1 MQKRSELRLFVS
13 AFAATTLAL
22 VCLIEFRVIEHI
34 SYAMEKGRLRAL
46 RESLPE
52 AGSDTDR
59 VLTGRAVPE
68 FVRPAVVSIEAEF
81 AAQAVAMDDPDFLD
95 SFRDELFGQG
105 FPDLRL
111 PITGDADLA
120 EADPPG
126 DEPGVPDDVL
136 IPQGLG
142 SGFVFDADHGYVL
155 TNAHVVVGAER
166 LRVYLE
172 DGRSTD
178 AHVLGTDTESDLAV
192 IQIPLDSLH
201 ALPFG
206 DSKQAQVGDE
216 VLAVGNP
223 FGLDGSVTKGILS
236 AVGRRNVDIGG
247 LAYPSLLQT
256 DAVISPGSSGG
267 PLVNMRGEVIGI
279 NTAMATNTGR
289 YDGVGFAIPAN
300 RAQRIVADLIEG
312 GPGSLGVM
320 VGAVNNA
327 YWRQEATSLGWT
339 RTYGALVTDILPG
352 GAAERAKVMPMD
364 IIFAVNDQ
372 PIEDNEFLAQTISR
386 TKPGTQVEMEVWR
399 NHQQVTVPIEVGRR
413 YAPR

>member
-1 MQKRSELRLFVS
+1 MHRRSEFRLFVS

-34 SYAMEKGRLRAL
+34 SYSMERGRLRAL
-46 RESLPE
+46 RESLS
-52 AGSDTDR
+52 AADSDAKR

-68 FVRPAVVSIEAEF
+68 LVRPAVVSIEAEF
-81 AAQAVAMDDPDFLD
+81 TSQALALGDRNSSDALG
-95 SFRDELFGQG
+95 DELFGQAL
-105 FPDLRL
+105 PDLRPEL
-111 PITGDADLA
+111 TDDGDLSHDNS
-120 EADPPG
+120 
-126 DEPGVPDDVL
+126 GVLDDNAL
-136 IPQGLG
+136 MPQGLG
-142 SGFVFDADHGYVL
+142 SGFVFDAERGYVL
-155 TNAHVVVGAER
+155 TNAHVVTGADR

-172 DGRSTD
+172 DGRGTD
-178 AHVLGTDTESDLAV
+178 ARVLGTDTESDLAV
-192 IQIPLDSLH
+192 IRIPLDKLH

-206 DSKQAQVGDE
+206 DSDEARVGDD

-247 LAYPSLLQT
+247 VAYPSLLQT

-289 YDGVGFAIPAN
+289 YDGVGFAIPAA
-300 RAQRIVADLIEG
+300 RVQAIVADLIDG

-320 VGAVNNA
+320 VGAVNNI
-327 YWRQEATSLGWT
+327 YWRKEAVSLGWT
-339 RTYGALVTDILPG
+339 RTYGALVTDVLPG
-352 GAAERAKVMPMD
+352 GAAERAHVLPMD
-364 IIFAVNDQ
+364 IIFAVDDQ
-372 PIEDNEFLAQTISR
+372 PIEDNESLAQTISR
-386 TKPGTQVEMEVWR
+386 TKPGTQVKMDLWR
-399 NHQQVTVPIEVGRR
+399 NRQQVSMPVNVGRR